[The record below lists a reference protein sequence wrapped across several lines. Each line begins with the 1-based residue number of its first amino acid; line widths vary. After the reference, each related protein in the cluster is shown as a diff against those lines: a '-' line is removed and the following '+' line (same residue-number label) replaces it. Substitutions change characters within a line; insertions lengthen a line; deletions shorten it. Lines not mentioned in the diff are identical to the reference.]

1 MMFFSIMLI
10 LRKNAAK
17 DVVLYSITSVAI
29 GLSISLLLQ
38 MITRGNKDAVIPF
51 ITSSLL
57 TSTIISG
64 AVALGQELINE
75 SNKLREALYGCL
87 WYNWNSKN
95 RKSLMFL
102 LLVTEKPSQI
112 ELTETVV
119 LNHDLAVKI
128 LKGIY
133 TFAAV
138 VFNM

>member
-1 MMFFSIMLI
+1 
-10 LRKNAAK
+10 
-17 DVVLYSITSVAI
+17 
-29 GLSISLLLQ
+29 

-64 AVALGQELINE
+64 AIALGQELIDE
-75 SNKLREALYGCL
+75 SNKLRESLYGCL

-119 LNHDLAVKI
+119 LNHELALMI
-128 LKGIY
+128 LRGIY